1 MSLQDTQV
9 KVLQK
14 TKKSISDFRAKKK
27 MAPLVHTH
35 DHTKPKMAEDFVVVE
50 WDCAMC
56 NQICSKEDP
65 ISTHVLKIRNIK
77 SIFFSIQDNIS

>member
-1 MSLQDTQV
+1 
-9 KVLQK
+9 
-14 TKKSISDFRAKKK
+14 
-27 MAPLVHTH
+27 
-35 DHTKPKMAEDFVVVE
+35 MAEDFVVVVE